1 MRGRRARR
9 PSRRYSSIS
18 GPREVARLRRAD
30 NIVQMIRVA
39 AFTFVLALVTGG
51 CRTAENVASTSAA
64 VVTAPAHFVRN
75 KLRGDEQTPETAE
88 TTIYQGQPVVEAA
101 PPQPTATP
109 LRPPRT
115 ITSSTT
121 GSPPSQ
127 QEEARPSTA
136 VTPRSSSSNS
146 AAQFPVAKPVPGK
159 PGYVFSP
166 YDPNGGYVDVTGY
179 QSGSKVKD
187 PYSQKIFLV
196 P

>member
-1 MRGRRARR
+1 
-9 PSRRYSSIS
+9 
-18 GPREVARLRRAD
+18 
-30 NIVQMIRVA
+30 MIRGA
-39 AFTFVLALVTGG
+39 ALTLLLAFTFAG

-75 KLRGDEQTPETAE
+75 KFRQGEQTTTETTG
-88 TTIYQGQPVVEAA
+88 TTIYEGQPVVAA
-101 PPQPTATP
+101 PPQPTPTP
-109 LRPPRT
+109 VRSPRT
-115 ITSSTT
+115 VTSTT
-121 GSPPSQ
+121 TSPPSQ
-127 QEEARPSTA
+127 QEETGPSTA
-136 VTPRSSSSNS
+136 ATPRPSATPRNSSSTS
-146 AAQFPVAKPVPGK
+146 AHFPVAKPVPGK

>member
-1 MRGRRARR
+1 
-9 PSRRYSSIS
+9 
-18 GPREVARLRRAD
+18 
-30 NIVQMIRVA
+30 MIRGA
-39 AFTFVLALVTGG
+39 AFAFLLAFTVCG

-64 VVTAPAHFVRN
+64 VVTAPAHFVRD
-75 KLRGDEQTPETAE
+75 RFRRDEQTPTE
-88 TTIYQGQPVVEAA
+88 TTGTTVYEGQPVEAM
-101 PPQPTATP
+101 PPQAMATP
-109 LRPPRT
+109 FRSPRT
-115 ITSSTT
+115 VTTSTST
-121 GSPPSQ
+121 SPPSQ
-127 QEEARPSTA
+127 LDETRPSTA
-136 VTPRSSSSNS
+136 VTPQSATPRSSSSNS

>member
-1 MRGRRARR
+1 
-9 PSRRYSSIS
+9 
-18 GPREVARLRRAD
+18 
-30 NIVQMIRVA
+30 MIRAA
-39 AFTFVLALVTGG
+39 AFTFLLTFTVFG

-64 VVTAPAHFVRN
+64 VVTAPAHFVSGKFRH
-75 KLRGDEQTPETAE
+75 GEQPTTETTE
-88 TTIYQGQPVVEAA
+88 TTIYEGQPVEAM
-101 PPQPTATP
+101 PPQATATP
-109 LRPPRT
+109 FRSPRT
-115 ITSSTT
+115 VTSTSTL
-121 GSPPSQ
+121 SPSQ

-136 VTPRSSSSNS
+136 ITPRPSATPRSPSANG

>member
-1 MRGRRARR
+1 
-9 PSRRYSSIS
+9 
-18 GPREVARLRRAD
+18 
-30 NIVQMIRVA
+30 MIRDA
-39 AFTFVLALVTGG
+39 ALTFLLTFTVFG

-64 VVTAPAHFVRN
+64 VVTAPAHFVRD
-75 KLRGDEQTPETAE
+75 RFRHDEPPTTERTE
-88 TTIYQGQPVVEAA
+88 TTVYEGQPVETT

-109 LRPPRT
+109 LRSPRT
-115 ITSSTT
+115 VVTSTST
-121 GSPPSQ
+121 SPPSQ
-127 QEEARPSTA
+127 QSETPPSTTTTSRPSA
-136 VTPRSSSSNS
+136 TPRSSSSNS

>member
-1 MRGRRARR
+1 
-9 PSRRYSSIS
+9 
-18 GPREVARLRRAD
+18 
-30 NIVQMIRVA
+30 MIRGA
-39 AFTFVLALVTGG
+39 AFTFLLAFTASG

-64 VVTAPAHFVRN
+64 VVTAPVHFVRG
-75 KLRGDEQTPETAE
+75 KFRHGEQPTTETAE
-88 TTIYQGQPVVEAA
+88 TTIYEGQPVEAA
-101 PPQPTATP
+101 PPQPTPAP
-109 LRPPRT
+109 LRSPQT
-115 ITSSTT
+115 VTSSSST
-121 GSPPSQ
+121 SPPSQ
-127 QEEARPSTA
+127 QDETRPSTGA
-136 VTPRSSSSNS
+136 TPRPNGTPRSSSSNT

>member
-1 MRGRRARR
+1 
-9 PSRRYSSIS
+9 
-18 GPREVARLRRAD
+18 
-30 NIVQMIRVA
+30 MIRGA
-39 AFTFVLALVTGG
+39 ALTFLLTFTVFG

-64 VVTAPAHFVRN
+64 VVTAPIHLFRHGE
-75 KLRGDEQTPETAE
+75 RSTTE
-88 TTIYQGQPVVEAA
+88 TTVYEGQPVEAM

-109 LRPPRT
+109 LRSPQT
-115 ITSSTT
+115 VTSSTT
-121 GSPPSQ
+121 TSPPTQ
-127 QEEARPSTA
+127 QEETRPLTAVTPRPSA
-136 VTPRSSSSNS
+136 TPRSSSSNS

>member
-1 MRGRRARR
+1 
-9 PSRRYSSIS
+9 
-18 GPREVARLRRAD
+18 
-30 NIVQMIRVA
+30 MIRDA
-39 AFTFVLALVTGG
+39 ALTFLLTFTVFG

-64 VVTAPAHFVRN
+64 VVTAPAHFVRD
-75 KLRGDEQTPETAE
+75 RFRHDEPPTTERTE
-88 TTIYQGQPVVEAA
+88 TTVYEGQPVEAA

-109 LRPPRT
+109 FRSPRSVT
-115 ITSSTT
+115 TSTST
-121 GSPPSQ
+121 SPLSQ
-127 QEEARPSTA
+127 PDETRPSTGA
-136 VTPRSSSSNS
+136 TPRPNGTPRSSSSNT